1 MEKKI
6 KIYDKTNIEELNF
19 PISEDGEYAKKY
31 LIPYIKNGPSSYI
44 DNVQTD
50 LKILYIDNLVLP
62 ITINN
67 KEYNNSYVVSPYT
80 HYISY
85 SKEELKELKT
95 PLLELILK
103 CILNILGVFLR
114 ITKIN
119 KVVQVNNWIVS
130 TNLYVDLDQNQI
142 NAVTEYL
149 TKNYPGHAVVFKSI
163 NNYSCEKVYKGLVN
177 CCYRLIASRQVY
189 IGKNKSNLNRFEKSH
204 ISRDLNLIKKNDYVV
219 ESLVKCDDKTASQLV
234 TLYNS
239 LYLDKYSKYNPQ
251 FNKEFIKLGINEGL
265 FNVLCVK
272 KDNSID
278 AFYGYFKRNG
288 FMTAPL
294 FGYNIDLP
302 KERGLYRILS
312 SKLYCEA
319 QDNNLKL
326 HLSSGAAS
334 FKRNR
339 GGFAVIEYNAVY
351 LKHLPFY
358 RRLGWIVL
366 EKLINKIA
374 ISLLNKYKL

>member
-6 KIYDKTNIEELNF
+6 KIYDKTNIEELIF
-19 PISEDGEYAKKY
+19 PISEDGEYAKKC
-31 LIPYIKNGPSSYI
+31 LIPYIKNDPSSYI

-50 LKILYIDNLVLP
+50 LKILSIDNLVLP

-85 SKEELKELKT
+85 SKEELKELKN
-95 PLLELILK
+95 PLLEVILK
-103 CILNILGVFLR
+103 GILNILGVFLR

-119 KVVQVNNWIVS
+119 KVVQVNNWMVS

-142 NAVTEYL
+142 NAITEYL
-149 TKNYPGHAVVFKSI
+149 TKVYPEHAVVFRSI
-163 NNYSCEKVYKGLVN
+163 NNYSCKKVYKGLVN
-177 CCYRLIASRQVY
+177 CCYHLIASRQVY
-189 IGKNKSNLNRFEKSH
+189 ISKNKSTLNRFEKSH
-204 ISRDLNLIKKNDYVV
+204 ISRDLNLIKKHDYVV
-219 ESLVKCDDKTASQLV
+219 ETLAKCEDKTASQLV

-251 FNKEFIKLGINEGL
+251 FNKEFIKLGINQGL

-294 FGYNIDLP
+294 FGYKIDLP

-312 SKLYCEA
+312 SKLYCES
-319 QDNNLKL
+319 QDNNITL

-366 EKLINKIA
+366 ENLINKIA